1 MWMLSTQHNILSSRT
16 LVLSKKIHEHVTNNH
31 LNYNKEAS
39 RLYAE
44 LCEPMLK
51 FFILVSR
58 NEPDH

>member
-1 MWMLSTQHNILSSRT
+1 MATNIHNTVELKMMSSEARFNIVEIL
-16 LVLSKKIHEHVTNNH
+16 
-31 LNYNKEAS
+31 NKEAS

-58 NEPDH
+58 NEPDR

>member
-1 MWMLSTQHNILSSRT
+1 MGQWVGSGQIT
-16 LVLSKKIHEHVTNNH
+16 
-31 LNYNKEAS
+31 NKEAS

-58 NEPDH
+58 NEPDC

>member
-1 MWMLSTQHNILSSRT
+1 MNRFLLEIL
-16 LVLSKKIHEHVTNNH
+16 KKYTKIAKIV
-31 LNYNKEAS
+31 NKEAS

-58 NEPDH
+58 NEPDR